1 MTRAV
6 PIQWK
11 PATAGRLAVSARV
24 ASADQVAQHTA
35 DWRAV
40 MTKLSCLG
48 SVGGFCGPA
57 NDRATASVTVSD
69 ASSTNAHEL
78 RCEFA
83 IREVSP
89 FAAQALANV
98 VEFFSRRV
106 LPLSFVVIE
115 APADLSPGT
124 WPKDNRFTGR
134 LPFAVEDERVH
145 AASGFD
151 IAIHTKGPQPE
162 ELMLRIEDAYGHW
175 FSAVNLGCF
184 ASETYPPAEC
194 IVYPGDETVIEADS
208 IRLSIDRFLFLE
220 SEGIDSLLSV
230 LQWAHERIAEIARVE
245 IYQ

>member
-1 MTRAV
+1 M
-6 PIQWK
+6 W
-11 PATAGRLAVSARV
+11 S
-24 ASADQVAQHTA
+24 SF
-35 DWRAV
+35 
-40 MTKLSCLG
+40 
-48 SVGGFCGPA
+48 SVDECCRCP
-57 NDRATASVTVSD
+57 
-69 ASSTNAHEL
+69 SS
-78 RCEFA
+78 
-83 IREVSP
+83 
-89 FAAQALANV
+89 
-98 VEFFSRRV
+98 
-106 LPLSFVVIE
+106 
-115 APADLSPGT
+115 APADLLPGA

-194 IVYPGDETVIEADS
+194 FVYPGDETVIEADS
-208 IRLSIDRFLFLE
+208 IRLSIDRFLFE

-230 LQWAHERIAEIARVE
+230 LQWAHERIAEIAQVE